1 MALHGHAKL
10 ILTNEKS
17 GWIEKVVE
25 QDNTITNYID
35 YLTNEGNFQYFIG
48 GEYIMPVDENFFG
61 GCILTNKNNV
71 NALSTMMIDGDAEV
85 TAQASNDAYSGE
97 ENLRRGSF
105 MPSESGPIT
114 SPATGEK
121 TGFRKVWEWSSSQ
134 GNGLVGSVSLCR
146 PVLGRTQFSKA
157 VIPTGTNQLATQ
169 IFYDSG
175 DSESASALR
184 LGNCQVIDYEKGV
197 AYAVFYDSGIITV
210 NEYII
215 STKTS
220 HLLSIRGGLLGTTA
234 GDGDLKAIHTY
245 TETISG
251 FTVDRACVSYTGN
264 ELHLITW
271 TSGNNVTVT
280 DRIIATD
287 VWDSDLKSTVS
298 HQYNGVT
305 FPFIESQYSYGIKA
319 SVIKIEG
326 TYMYSYATISNVKKI
341 FKFNLLGD
349 NPATVQEIEL
359 PSAMSSLDLS
369 NMNGPTI
376 SLPNGDWYK
385 FCSYNGSGQTGYIDG
400 YPLAL
405 YCHNSQFYCVRTD
418 HFTSRYQSIKGVYG
432 NAYGSIIGLG
442 RSSLGNG
449 YRRLRV
455 GTMFPYVSSIAN
467 IEVVEKKPSFSMK
480 LIYEVT
486 ETTGS

>member
-25 QDNTITNYID
+25 QDNTITNYVD

-48 GEYIMPVDENFFG
+48 GEYIMPVDEKFFG

-134 GNGLVGSVSLCR
+134 GNGLVGSVSLCK
-146 PVLGRTQFSKA
+146 PELGRTHFSKTL
-157 VIPTGTNQLATQ
+157 IPSGSEQNATQ
-169 IFYDSG
+169 MFYSSD
-175 DSESASALR
+175 ASTNETIIR
-184 LGNCQVIDYEKGV
+184 LSNCQIIDYEKGV
-197 AYAVFYDSGIITV
+197 AYYVDYDSGIITV

-220 HLLSIRGGLLGTTA
+220 HLLSIRGGLI
-234 GDGDLKAIHTY
+234 GDTVGSGDLKSVHTY

-251 FTVDRACVSYTGN
+251 FTIDRASVTYTGD
-264 ELHLITW
+264 EIHLITW

-287 VWDSDLKSTVS
+287 VWDSDLKDTVS
-298 HQYNGVT
+298 HQYNGVS
-305 FPFIESQYSYGIKA
+305 FYNIYSNYAVGIA
-319 SVIKIEG
+319 RDIIKIEG
-326 TYMYSYATISNVKKI
+326 TYMYAYASISSVDKI
-341 FKFNLLGD
+341 FKFNLLGT
-349 NPATVQEIEL
+349 NPATVQEIDF
-359 PSAMSSLDLS
+359 PSAFSSISRKDWL
-369 NMNGPTI
+369 NGPTI

-385 FCSYNGSGQTGYIDG
+385 IARINESSLPNYTSDYS
-400 YPLAL
+400 PAL
-405 YCHNSQFYCVRTD
+405 YCHNGDFYATKT
-418 HFTSRYQSIKGVYG
+418 HFITSRYQSGKSIQANPYG
-432 NAYGSIIGLG
+432 TFIATG
-442 RSSLGNG
+442 RNYNGQQGAFSLG
-449 YRRLRV
+449 
-455 GTMFPYVSSIAN
+455 TIFPYVSTIAN
-467 IEVVEKKPSFSMK
+467 IEIVEKKPSFSMK
-480 LIYEVT
+480 LIYEIT